1 MTLQPSIHVYYSA
14 SMCSSRAIGYRL
26 KDPSGARATEPKPC
40 DGSTS
45 PIGSRSANLGTS
57 EALDAGFR
65 PLLLVRRLLLLCR
78 NADTAQVITRTLAH
92 QNSLERP
99 ARRRRHKADGVVH
112 SSRSQETDHPC
123 DREASFPGRRYVDC
137 AGCSDEAGLTRKLA
151 ECELIYKTNR
161 IDLRKDGQTARP
173 QAANARQFKPFVN
186 Q

>member
-1 MTLQPSIHVYYSA
+1 MTLQPSIHVYYSV
-14 SMCSSRAIGYRL
+14 SMCLSRAIGYGL

-65 PLLLVRRLLLLCR
+65 PLLLMLRLLLLCR
-78 NADTAQVITRTLAH
+78 NADTTQVITRTLAH

-112 SSRSQETDHPC
+112 RSRSQEPDHPC
-123 DREASFPGRRYVDC
+123 NRETPFPGHRYADC
-137 AGCSDEAGLTRKLA
+137 AGRSDEPSLTRELA

-161 IDLRKDGQTARP
+161 IDLRKDGQTASP
-173 QAANARQFKPFVN
+173 QAANARQFKPPVN